1 MTDAEL
7 IAQIKCGNTNAFR
20 FLVSKHQRLVWHMV
34 LRMVRQQED
43 AEDMCQEVFIRVF
56 RNINGY
62 RGDSKLSTW
71 IGSIAYNTCIDH
83 IRRKGKEKLQLAES
97 MEDFSLVLPS
107 PQTPSELLQSSDLQ
121 RLVHAIVA
129 QLPVHYRTVM
139 TLFYLEEFSIQEI
152 GDITSMQEGTIKS
165 YLNRG
170 RKLIHDAL
178 VKQFPDFV
186 EERMLNNDKQ
196 LSL

>member
-1 MTDAEL
+1 MTDADL

-20 FLVSKHQRLVWHMV
+20 FLVSKYQRLVWHMV

-56 RNINGY
+56 RNIDSY

-83 IRRKGKEKLQLAES
+83 IRRRGKEKLQLNENL
-97 MEDFSLVLPS
+97 EDFSISLPS
-107 PQTPSELLQSSDLQ
+107 PQTPSELLQSSDLK
-121 RLVHAIVA
+121 RSVHLLVD
-129 QLPVHYRTVM
+129 QLPVHYRTVI

-170 RKLIHDAL
+170 RKLIRDAL
-178 VKQFPDFV
+178 VKQFPDIA
-186 EERMLNNDKQ
+186 EERILNNDKQ

>member
-1 MTDAEL
+1 MTDADL

-20 FLVSKHQRLVWHMV
+20 FLVSKYQRLVWHMV

-56 RNINGY
+56 RNIDSY

-83 IRRKGKEKLQLAES
+83 IRRKGKEKLQLTEN
-97 MEDFSLVLPS
+97 MEDFAISLPS
-107 PQTPSELLQSSDLQ
+107 PQTPSELLQSSDLK
-121 RLVHAIVA
+121 RSVHLLVG

-152 GDITSMQEGTIKS
+152 GDITSMQVGTIKS

-170 RKLIHDAL
+170 RKLIRDAL

-186 EERMLNNDKQ
+186 EERILNNDKQ